1 MAEEREPE
9 ETVGSENT
17 IPKSD
22 EGVSVGHT
30 ESSHFEPEEDAEGAE
45 PAEGAESAQGA
56 TD

>member
-1 MAEEREPE
+1 MAEREPE
-9 ETVGSENT
+9 ETVGSDNT
-17 IPKSD
+17 IPKTD

-30 ESSHFEPEEDAEGAE
+30 QSSTFEPEEDEEGAE

>member
-1 MAEEREPE
+1 MAEDREPD
-9 ETVGSENT
+9 ETVGSEST

-30 ESSHFEPEEDAEGAE
+30 ESSTFEPEEDEEGAE

-56 TD
+56 TE